1 MANSTCRKESG
12 TMTATGSM
20 TLSEL
25 AIGQEGTVSGAPI
38 ASAGRT
44 AEQEIAL
51 RLFEI
56 GFIPGERVRVVAR
69 GYPGGDP
76 LAVRVGDTMFALRRF
91 EAERVLV
98 TPACEAAR

>member
-1 MANSTCRKESG
+1 
-12 TMTATGSM
+12 MTATEM
-20 TLSEL
+20 ITLPEL
-25 AIGQEGTVSGAPI
+25 AIGQEGTVGSDLVAVDEGA
-38 ASAGRT
+38 

-56 GFIPGERVRVVAR
+56 GFIPGERVRIVAR

-91 EAERVLV
+91 EAQRVLV
-98 TPACEAAR
+98 TPAHEPAR

>member
-1 MANSTCRKESG
+1 
-12 TMTATGSM
+12 MTAKRSM

-25 AIGQEGTVSGAPI
+25 PMGQEGTVRGGPVA
-38 ASAGRT
+38 ADGGT

-56 GFIPGERVRVVAR
+56 GFVDGERVRVVAR

-98 TPACEAAR
+98 TPPGEAAP

>member
-1 MANSTCRKESG
+1 
-12 TMTATGSM
+12 MTTTGSM
-20 TLSEL
+20 TLFEL
-25 AIGQEGTVSGAPI
+25 PMGQAGTVSGAPV
-38 ASAGRT
+38 ASDERT
-44 AEQEIAL
+44 EEQEIAL